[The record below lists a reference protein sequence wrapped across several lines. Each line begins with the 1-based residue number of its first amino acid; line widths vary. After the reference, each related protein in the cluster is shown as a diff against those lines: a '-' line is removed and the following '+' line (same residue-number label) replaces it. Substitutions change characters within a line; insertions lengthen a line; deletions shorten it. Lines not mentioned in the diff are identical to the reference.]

1 MARQSD
7 AQPRRGYDTGG
18 SWPSRGW
25 VTGGHRQER
34 LKFADEGCTN
44 HALSI
49 AIQKLLVDSKKVVSS
64 HLLTSVGA
72 GR

>member
-7 AQPRRGYDTGG
+7 AQPRQRYDTGG

-34 LKFADEGCTN
+34 LKFADEGCMTLR
-44 HALSI
+44 AEYRYSE
-49 AIQKLLVDSKKVVSS
+49 APW
-64 HLLTSVGA
+64 
-72 GR
+72 